1 MTEFDYKKLRT
12 GGAALISG
20 QALQALVAF
29 ATNLVL
35 VRYILPDGFGRFAL
49 VLAGAS
55 LFLSLVSLR
64 VNILI
69 TRLGEREY
77 TEDIK
82 DLYFSALSMET
93 AVAFV
98 IILAWLIITGTAGL
112 WEILLVLSLGFR
124 HWVEQNR
131 AFFERTMPYR
141 KLAIVETIVAIAAHA
156 AAVVSVVGGIGWVAL
171 YIREIILTIL
181 SFTAMW
187 WIGGITLRRFRF
199 LTIGEWKA
207 LIREARGVW
216 LDSVL
221 EGSFHRLTIL
231 LAGFM
236 GSDLVAGLIFQALRL
251 AVVPHQFL
259 APIVTRLVVNWF
271 GRAEE
276 QTLQDQGRDKVLLVL
291 FPPLIVIAL
300 LAIAF
305 ADPVVPFLFG
315 ENWTG
320 VIDLFRAMAGI
331 VVFISTFEV
340 LRSYCLSVRRTGVL
354 LAGRAFQYA
363 GMALPLAIALNG
375 WLEGALALAL
385 GLSFAYALAFVSML
399 VILKIRF

>member
-1 MTEFDYKKLRT
+1 MKEFHYKKLRK
-12 GGAALISG
+12 GGAALVSG

-35 VRYILPDGFGRFAL
+35 VRYILPEGFGHFAL

-55 LFLSLVSLR
+55 LFLSLISLR
-64 VNILI
+64 VNVLI
-69 TRLGEREY
+69 IRLGDQEY

-82 DLYFSALSMET
+82 DLYFSAFSMET
-93 AVAFV
+93 AVAFAIV
-98 IILAWLIITGTAGL
+98 LAWLMATGTAGL
-112 WEILLVLSLGFR
+112 WEILLVLALGFR

-131 AFFERTMPYR
+131 TFYERTMPYQ
-141 KLAIVETIVAIAAHA
+141 KLAFVETLVAISAHA
-156 AAVVSVVGGIGWVAL
+156 VAVALVVSGVGWVAL
-171 YIREIILTIL
+171 YIREIVLTIL
-181 SFTAMW
+181 SFAALSFV
-187 WIGGITLRRFRF
+187 GGITLRRFRF
-199 LTIGEWKA
+199 LTIAEWKA
-207 LIREARGVW
+207 LFREARGVW
-216 LDSVL
+216 LDSAL

-231 LAGFM
+231 IAGFV
-236 GSDLVAGLIFQALRL
+236 GSEVVAGLIFQALRL

-259 APIVTRLVVNWF
+259 APIVIRLVGNWF

-276 QTLQDQGRDKVLLVL
+276 QALRDWGRDKVLLML

-331 VVFISTFEV
+331 VVFISAFEV

-354 LAGRAFQYA
+354 IAGRAFQYA
-363 GMALPLAIALNG
+363 GMALPLVIALNG

-385 GLSFAYALAFVSML
+385 GLSIAYTLAFVSML
-399 VILKIRF
+399 VILKVRY